1 MNAMKIAAFA
11 LALALAA
18 TMGSPG
24 FAASYGARAV
34 KSFAQAENEDLVVPA
49 RSARR
54 GNFGRGHRSGRN
66 FARGHRSGR
75 NFARGHRSGRNFRR
89 GHRFRHG
96 GGHSSFL
103 FAFVFP
109 FHYFSPY
116 YPYYPYYPSY
126 GYGSYSYYGQ
136 HSSHQSRQQ
145 RCRPVTGIGRDRD
158 GRKAKFGGTMCY
170 DRYGSSYIVPGSRHV
185 IHYYN

>member
-24 FAASYGARAV
+24 FAANYGARAV

-49 RSARR
+49 RSGRR
-54 GNFGRGHRSGRN
+54 GNFGRK
-66 FARGHRSGR
+66 
-75 NFARGHRSGRNFRR
+75 FRHGGGQKFR
-89 GHRFRHG
+89 HGGGQRFRHG
-96 GGHSSFL
+96 HGHSSFL

-126 GYGSYSYYGQ
+126 GYGSYSYYGH
-136 HSSHQSRQQ
+136 HSSHQSRQR
-145 RCRPVTGIGRDRD
+145 RCHPVTGTGYDRYGRR
-158 GRKAKFGGTMCY
+158 AKFGGTMCY